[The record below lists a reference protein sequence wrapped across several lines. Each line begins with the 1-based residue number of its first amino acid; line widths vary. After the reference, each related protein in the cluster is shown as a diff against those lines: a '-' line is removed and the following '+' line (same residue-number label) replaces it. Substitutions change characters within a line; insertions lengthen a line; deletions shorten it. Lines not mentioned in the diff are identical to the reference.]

1 MILEIWSVTDIIFCH
16 FRTFFALL
24 TNYWPRKLKFGNA
37 WRYYLFTHE
46 YHEWRSNDVLFLKF
60 RAWRTGFFCHFLSFA
75 PPTTQKIKILKKW
88 GKIIILH
95 LCNVNENH
103 MMYGSRYIECN
114 RQNSLSFWTIF
125 CPFTPLTTQKI
136 WILKNEK
143 IAWRYHH
150 FTQVY

>member
-1 MILEIWSVTDIIFCH
+1 MFCH
-16 FRTFFALL
+16 FRTFFAPL
-24 TNYWPRKLKFGNA
+24 TNYWPRKLNFGNA
-37 WRYYLFTHE
+37 WRYYLFTHV
-46 YHEWRSNDVLFLKF
+46 YHEWRSKDVLFL
-60 RAWRTGFFCHFLSFA
+60 RYGAWRTGFFCHSGPFF
-75 PPTTQKIKILKKW
+75 ILCSSNNPKNQNFEKMR
-88 GKIIILH
+88 KNPRDIIILH

-103 MMYGSRYIECN
+103 MMYGCQYIECN

-136 WILKNEK
+136 RILKNEK